1 MEIRICNLLQRK
13 SFFFS
18 CKKENN
24 QLSEN
29 IFNLW
34 MWYYIPNN
42 KDINKTW
49 FSSIKV
55 AATQQLHSI
64 QAAVCIHEL
73 SPVEILL
80 SDESS

>member
-1 MEIRICNLLQRK
+1 
-13 SFFFS
+13 
-18 CKKENN
+18 
-24 QLSEN
+24 
-29 IFNLW
+29 

-49 FSSIKV
+49 FSSINV
-55 AATQQLHSI
+55 AVIQQLYCMNM
-64 QAAVCIHEL
+64 AVCIHEL